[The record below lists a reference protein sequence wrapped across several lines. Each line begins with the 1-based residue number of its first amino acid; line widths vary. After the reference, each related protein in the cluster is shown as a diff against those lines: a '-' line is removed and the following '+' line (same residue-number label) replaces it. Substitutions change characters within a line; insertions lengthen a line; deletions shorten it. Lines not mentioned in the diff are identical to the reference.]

1 MSAMSGGVEK
11 RQHHRFLA
19 RLEIRIVSGDHLP
32 PDLQVQTVDV
42 GVGGARCLATGE
54 LQEKS
59 RLHLSLTLIGGS
71 LHAPE
76 SILIDAVVLRTT
88 RRREPNHGFPFE
100 AALQFVRI
108 DPHERRKLQ
117 SYLNAL

>member
-1 MSAMSGGVEK
+1 MSVMVGGAEK

-19 RLEIRIVSGDHLP
+19 RLEIRVVSGDHLP
-32 PDLQVQTVDV
+32 PNLQVQTVDV
-42 GVGGARCLATGE
+42 AVGGARILATGA
-54 LQEKS
+54 LLEKS
-59 RLHLSLTLIGGS
+59 RLHISLTLVGGS

-76 SILIDAVVLRTT
+76 SILIDALVLRTSQ
-88 RRREPNHGFPFE
+88 RSEPHHGFPFE

-117 SYLNAL
+117 SYLNSL